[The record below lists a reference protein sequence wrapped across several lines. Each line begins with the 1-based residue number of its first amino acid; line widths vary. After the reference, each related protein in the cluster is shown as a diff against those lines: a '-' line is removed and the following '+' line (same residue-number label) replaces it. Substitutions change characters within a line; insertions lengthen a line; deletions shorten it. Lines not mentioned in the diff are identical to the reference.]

1 MAQVFPTKA
10 NLMATQKS
18 LDLAKLG
25 YELMDRKRNIL
36 VREMMQLISEAKEVE
51 ANINAVYDKA
61 YSSLKLANITLG
73 VCGNFART
81 IPVDNGLSLD
91 FRSVMGVEIPKISLE
106 SSKLMPYFGFNSTN
120 SHLDEAYINFNEAK
134 KMTVKLAETEASI
147 YRLADAVKKTQKR
160 ANALNNIMIPQFTGT
175 IKYISEALE
184 EKEREDF
191 TRLKAVKNQKEE
203 KKTRGKIKFED
214 CKSSSFTVLFIA
226 LFIAYAAFCGCF
238 SYLY

>member
-106 SSKLMPYFGFNSTN
+106 SSKLMPYFGFMES
-120 SHLDEAYINFNEAK
+120 
-134 KMTVKLAETEASI
+134 
-147 YRLADAVKKTQKR
+147 
-160 ANALNNIMIPQFTGT
+160 
-175 IKYISEALE
+175 
-184 EKEREDF
+184 
-191 TRLKAVKNQKEE
+191 
-203 KKTRGKIKFED
+203 
-214 CKSSSFTVLFIA
+214 
-226 LFIAYAAFCGCF
+226 
-238 SYLY
+238 

>member
-134 KMTVKLAETEASI
+134 KND
-147 YRLADAVKKTQKR
+147 R
-160 ANALNNIMIPQFTGT
+160 
-175 IKYISEALE
+175 
-184 EKEREDF
+184 
-191 TRLKAVKNQKEE
+191 KACRN
-203 KKTRGKIKFED
+203 RGFD
-214 CKSSSFTVLFIA
+214 LPS
-226 LFIAYAAFCGCF
+226 CGC
-238 SYLY
+238 SQKNAKACQRVKQHNDTSVYGYD

>member
-1 MAQVFPTKA
+1 M
-10 NLMATQKS
+10 
-18 LDLAKLG
+18 
-25 YELMDRKRNIL
+25 
-36 VREMMQLISEAKEVE
+36 
-51 ANINAVYDKA
+51 
-61 YSSLKLANITLG
+61 KLANITLG

-120 SHLDEAYINFNEAK
+120 SHLD
-134 KMTVKLAETEASI
+134 
-147 YRLADAVKKTQKR
+147 DAVKKPQKR

-203 KKTRGKIKFED
+203 KKREAK
-214 CKSSSFTVLFIA
+214 
-226 LFIAYAAFCGCF
+226 
-238 SYLY
+238 

>member
-61 YSSLKLANITLG
+61 YSFLKLANITLG

-203 KKTRGKIKFED
+203 KKREAK
-214 CKSSSFTVLFIA
+214 
-226 LFIAYAAFCGCF
+226 
-238 SYLY
+238 